1 MTIANIAN
9 IATIDTGLELRSL
22 YAPDGGVGEIF
33 SSKAADYA
41 ASRPDY
47 PAALFEQL
55 ARHVPAGAAIADIG
69 AGTGLLT
76 HGLLARGYAVTAV
89 EPSAPMR
96 AVADHLLK
104 PFPHYRSVDGKAEAM
119 PLADASLHLLTAAQA
134 FHWFE
139 VDKAKAECLRV
150 LRPSG
155 KVALIWNDRLLAD
168 PLHVALDDLFAEYGG
183 AKRGAMLAHEER
195 GNVPAFF
202 GANPAEEFCWPH
214 QHLLKQEGLLSL
226 VFSRSYMP
234 NRNTPAGSRASEAV
248 RQIFM
253 RFAQNEILT
262 VRYTTVALIGRP
274 E

>member
-1 MTIANIAN
+1 MPIATMATIAA
-9 IATIDTGLELRSL
+9 IDTGLKLRSL

-33 SSKAADYA
+33 SAKAADYA
-41 ASRPDY
+41 VSRPDY
-47 PAALFEQL
+47 PAALFEHL
-55 ARHVPAGAAIADIG
+55 ATRLPAGAAIADIG

-104 PFPHYRSVDGKAEAM
+104 SFPHYRSVDGKAESM
-119 PLADASLHLLTAAQA
+119 PLPDASLHLLTAAQA

-139 VDKAKAECLRV
+139 VDKARAECLRV
-150 LRPSG
+150 LRPGG
-155 KVALIWNDRLLAD
+155 KVALIWNDRVQAD
-168 PLHVALDDLFAEYGG
+168 PLHVALDDIFADYGG

-202 GANPAEEFCWPH
+202 GAGVFEECCWPH
-214 QHLLKQEGLLSL
+214 QHWLNEQGLLSL

-234 NRNTPAGSRASEAV
+234 DRNTDAGCRASEAV
-248 RQIFM
+248 RQVFG
-253 RFAQNEILT
+253 RFAVDGMLT
-262 VRYTTVALIGRP
+262 VRYTTVAVIGTP
-274 E
+274 Q